1 VEEARAGVEPRL
13 DALSALL
20 RRTRDSLDD
29 GEDHQED
36 IPVAA
41 PAAPAARD
49 ELATLTAELAAI
61 RAELDETRTEAERN
75 AAESQIV
82 RMVTRAEA
90 EGEKERRVEAEQ
102 AAERA
107 AAERGAAR
115 EALAE
120 ARARLEELE
129 RQEGQLAARVRE
141 ERQQREDLQ
150 VRLAAIARAT
160 KPEND
165 RTDALDEL
173 EQQLTT
179 LREEL
184 VSPT

>member
-1 VEEARAGVEPRL
+1 
-13 DALSALL
+13 
-20 RRTRDSLDD
+20 
-29 GEDHQED
+29 
-36 IPVAA
+36 
-41 PAAPAARD
+41 
-49 ELATLTAELAAI
+49 
-61 RAELDETRTEAERN
+61 
-75 AAESQIV
+75 
-82 RMVTRAEA
+82 MVTRAEA

-129 RQEGQLAARVRE
+129 RQEGRLAARVRE

-160 KPEND
+160 KPSPARAD
-165 RTDALDEL
+165 TLDAL
-173 EQQLTT
+173 EQQLVT
-179 LREEL
+179 LKDEL
-184 VSPT
+184 SV